1 MRTLQIYFSNRL
13 LIVSAFWQTIEK
25 DGSGFHY
32 HADDALGSTLNF
44 DVARRGKGIYYRRPT
59 PLMDLYGFRSLYSLD
74 HSLSA
79 RLISAYEFG
88 VIQLSAQP
96 NCFTF
101 VQSRA

>member
-44 DVARRGKGIYYRRPT
+44 DVARRGKMP
-59 PLMDLYGFRSLYSLD
+59 
-74 HSLSA
+74 
-79 RLISAYEFG
+79 AYEFG

-96 NCFTF
+96 YCFTF